1 MPNSAERLT
10 RSTSTL
16 LLIGVAVLGAIVV
29 MSFWLSTR
37 TDQFSISLKQNQE
50 KIATAR
56 RTLIFLQGA
65 ETGQRGYLLTNDEQY
80 LAPYERARAQ
90 LLAERDTLQ
99 RLNLAGSPVGDSVPH
114 LVQLI
119 NEKLAE
125 LAQTI
130 SLTASGQREEA
141 LAIVR
146 SDGGKQI
153 MDEARTILAMIIEDG
168 NAAMARDNQRLS
180 GNAIAAVWATAFGA
194 LGVLMVGSAAFWLVR
209 RFTTAQIQ
217 ARKEIEELN
226 LGLEARVSERTSALT
241 RANEEMQ
248 RFAYIVSHDLRAP
261 LVNIVGFAGE
271 LVTSVDTLQ
280 EFMTS
285 VGEINPPPPRFAEAR
300 ITVFE
305 ELPEAVEFIR
315 ASTTKMD
322 KLINAIL
329 KMSREGRRE
338 LHPEQVRLNDL
349 VERTFASV
357 QHQLDAAEAAV
368 EIQAGLPVIYSD
380 RLALEQVFGNLI
392 DNALKYRSKDRAP
405 RITVTS
411 RRQGPEVIVEV
422 GDNGRGI
429 AEKDHERVFELF
441 RRAGKQDS
449 AGEGIGL
456 THVRAL
462 VRRLGGDITV
472 ESAIGEGSRFLIRL
486 PLVFSPDNMM
496 NSST

>member
-1 MPNSAERLT
+1 M
-10 RSTSTL
+10 
-16 LLIGVAVLGAIVV
+16 
-29 MSFWLSTR
+29 
-37 TDQFSISLKQNQE
+37 
-50 KIATAR
+50 
-56 RTLIFLQGA
+56 QGA

-90 LLAERDTLQ
+90 LLQERENLDRLTLSSPKVAQ
-99 RLNLAGSPVGDSVPH
+99 VLPRLR
-114 LVQLI
+114 QLI
-119 NEKLAE
+119 DGKLAE

-130 SLTASGQREEA
+130 SLTEAGQREEA

-153 MDEARTILAMIIEDG
+153 MDEARVILATIIEDG
-168 NAAMARDNQRLS
+168 NAAMARDNERLS
-180 GNAIAAVWATAFGA
+180 RNAVAAVWATALGA
-194 LGVLMVGSAAFWLVR
+194 LGVLLVGAAAFWLVR
-209 RFTTAQIQ
+209 RFTTAQVQ
-217 ARKEIEELN
+217 ARREIEELN

-271 LVTSVDTLQ
+271 LVTSVNTLQ
-280 EFMTS
+280 EFMGS
-285 VGEINPPPPRFAEAR
+285 VGEIAPPPPRFAEAR
-300 ITVFE
+300 VTVFE
-305 ELPEAVEFIR
+305 ELPEAVDFIR

-338 LHPEQVRLNDL
+338 LHPEQVRLTDL

-357 QHQLDAAEAAV
+357 QHQLDAADAVV
-368 EIQAGLPVIYSD
+368 EIEPGLPVIYSD

-392 DNALKYRSKDRAP
+392 DNALKYRAKDRTP
-405 RITVTS
+405 RITVSS
-411 RRQGPEVIVEV
+411 RRQGPEVIVTV

-429 AEKDHERVFELF
+429 AAKDHQRVFELF

-472 ESAIGEGSRFLIRL
+472 ESALGEGSRFLIRL
-486 PLVFSPDNMM
+486 PLVFSPDNLM
-496 NSST
+496 NSSS